1 MLAGSRIRGRAYSRR
16 HMPRRDRAGTL
27 IVGAGVAGLGAG
39 LAAHERRLDFQLVE
53 AAERPGGLVQTDEL
67 EGFYFD
73 RTAHVLHLRLAPSRE
88 RFRRLG
94 VPLRRISR
102 RAAVVLRG
110 ELIPYPIQYNLW
122 ALRNRRL
129 VASLLI
135 ELAAAGR
142 PLRRP
147 ASFAEL
153 LGSRWG
159 EGLVSLF
166 FRPYNEKLWGR
177 RLEELPAECAGDYL
191 PEVDLELARRGAT
204 GPTAYK
210 GYNGHFL
217 YPASGRLG
225 DIVARLAEPLRS
237 RLSCAEAVVAVDLE
251 GHEATTSDGRTIAYD
266 RLVGASSL
274 PRLLESAGCMNG
286 LAHLFDATA
295 VANVRV
301 ALRGRM
307 RTPLHWVYVPD
318 AGVPF
323 HRVAFPRNLSSATC
337 PPGCVSLSI
346 EYTLPCRG
354 RRTATA
360 EIADAAVAYAADLG
374 LIEVEELQG
383 VWETLIS
390 PAYVLHRAPT
400 REELSRLRSSLA
412 DRDVHVAGRFG
423 EWDYLSIEQSFV
435 SGTQAV
441 QAVAYA

>member
-1 MLAGSRIRGRAYSRR
+1 MLAGSPIQARAYPRR

-39 LAAHERRLDFQLVE
+39 FAAYERGLDFQLVE
-53 AAERPGGLVQTDEL
+53 AAEHPGGLVQTDEL
-67 EGFYFD
+67 EGFCFD
-73 RTAHVLHLRLAPSRE
+73 RTAHVLHLRLSPSRE

-94 VPLRRISR
+94 VALRRTSR
-102 RAAVVLRG
+102 RAAVILHG
-110 ELIPYPIQYNLW
+110 ELIPYPVQYNLW
-122 ALRNRRL
+122 ALRNPRL
-129 VASLLI
+129 VASLLS
-135 ELAAAGR
+135 ELQAAGR
-142 PLRRP
+142 PSGRP
-147 ASFAEL
+147 GSFAEL
-153 LGSRWG
+153 LRSRWG

-177 RLEELPAECAGDYL
+177 SLEELPADCAGDYL

-204 GPTAYK
+204 ARTEYK

-225 DIVARLAEPLRS
+225 DIAACLAKPLRS

-251 GHEATTSDGRTIAYD
+251 GHEATTSGGRTIAYG

-274 PRLLESAGCMNG
+274 PRLLEAAGCLNG
-286 LAHLFDATA
+286 LGHLFDATS

-301 ALRGRM
+301 AFRGRM
-307 RTPLHWVYVPD
+307 RTPLHWVYTPD
-318 AGVPF
+318 PDVPF
-323 HRVAFPRNLSSATC
+323 HRVSFPRNLNTATC
-337 PPGCVSLSI
+337 PTGCASLSI
-346 EYTLPCRG
+346 EYTLPYRG
-354 RRTATA
+354 RRTPTA
-360 EIADAAVAYAADLG
+360 EIADAALAYTVDLG

-383 VWETLIS
+383 VWETVIS

-400 REELSRLRSSLA
+400 SEDLSQLRSSLA

-423 EWDYLSIEQSFV
+423 AWDYLSIEQSFV

-441 QAVAYA
+441 AYA